1 MNNPMDAPAFSVVI
15 PVYNEEE
22 NLPILIPSVA
32 ETMEAIGRSYEVLLI
47 DDGSTDRSY
56 EVMLGLKQ
64 NHPSLR
70 CIKFRANAGQTAAMA
85 AGFEQARGDVVI
97 TLDADLQNDPADI
110 PKLLEKLDEYDAAC
124 GWRHRRQD
132 TRWRLV
138 QSRIANWIRNKL
150 SGERIVDTGCSL
162 KAYKRECL
170 KNLKLYNG
178 LHRFLPTL
186 IKMEG
191 YKVTEVKVSHHP
203 RRHGE
208 PKYGMWNRALPAFRD
223 LLAVRWMKKRHLNYE
238 IEEER

>member
-1 MNNPMDAPAFSVVI
+1 MGAPAFSVVV

-22 NLPILIPSVA
+22 NLPILIPAVV

-56 EVMLGLKQ
+56 AVMLELKQ
-64 NHPSLR
+64 SHPSLR
-70 CIKFRANAGQTAAMA
+70 CLKFRANAGQTAAMA

-110 PKLLEKLDEYDAAC
+110 PKLLEKLDNYDAAC
-124 GWRHRRQD
+124 GWRHDRQD
-132 TRWRLV
+132 SPWRLI
-138 QSRIANWIRNKL
+138 QSRIANWVRNKL

-170 KNLKLYNG
+170 AKLKLYNG

-191 YKVTEVKVSHHP
+191 YTVTEVKVSHHP

-208 PKYGMWNRALPAFRD
+208 PKYGMWNRALPALRD
-223 LLAVRWMKKRHLNYE
+223 LLTVRWMKKRHLNYE